1 MKFPTNYR
9 VPPHSHPVD
18 EIVTFISGE
27 LNLGKGREFD
37 EGKATLIKAGG
48 SMAMSKGI
56 EHFVMFR
63 EET

>member
-1 MKFPTNYR
+1 
-9 VPPHSHPVD
+9 VD
-18 EIVTFISGE
+18 EIVTFISSE

-48 SMAMSKGI
+48 FMAMSKGM
-56 EHFVMFR
+56 EHFVMFQ